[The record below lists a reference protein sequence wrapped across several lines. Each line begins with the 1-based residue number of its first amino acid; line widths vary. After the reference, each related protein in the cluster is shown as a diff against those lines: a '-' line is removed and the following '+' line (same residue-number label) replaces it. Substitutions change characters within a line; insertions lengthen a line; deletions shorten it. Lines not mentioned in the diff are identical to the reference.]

1 MVLAKSFLQS
11 RSPVRVLV
19 LAQVLAQV
27 LALVLAQA
35 QVLELAQASVLVLA
49 QVQALVLAQAS
60 ALVLVQ
66 ASVLVLAQAQVRDL
80 VPQSQCSIRPYPA
93 ILLQKIS
100 FAPAHSP
107 DSPPRHD
114 ATLERDLPAALTQ
127 C

>member
-19 LAQVLAQV
+19 LAQAS
-27 LALVLAQA
+27 ALVLAQA
-35 QVLELAQASVLVLA
+35 QVLELALVLA
-49 QVQALVLAQAS
+49 QALALELALVLAQAS
-60 ALVLVQ
+60 A
-66 ASVLVLAQAQVRDL
+66 LVLAQAQVRDL

-93 ILLQKIS
+93 ILLQEIS